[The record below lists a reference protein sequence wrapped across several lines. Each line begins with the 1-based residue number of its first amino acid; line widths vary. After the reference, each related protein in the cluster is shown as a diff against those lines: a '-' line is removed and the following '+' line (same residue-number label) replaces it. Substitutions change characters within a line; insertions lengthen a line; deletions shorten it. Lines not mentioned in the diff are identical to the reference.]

1 MRRVL
6 FLLLLVCVGVCPPRA
21 EARGSEAARVAASPL
36 DEVAWLAG
44 QWVGTTNSG
53 AFIEESWMAARDG
66 LMLGS
71 FRWDRGQ
78 GRWLFE
84 FMTLEADPAS
94 PSTLVLRLKH
104 FDRGFKGFEE
114 KAESTTFRS
123 VETTAS
129 RVLFE
134 LKRDQ
139 GVVRLT
145 YARTGADGLQVTFEE
160 TEAGKPPTRIDFSY
174 SRAR

>member
-6 FLLLLVCVGVCPPRA
+6 LLLLLVCAGVCSPWGA
-21 EARGSEAARVAASPL
+21 ASGAVSAREAASPL
-36 DEVAWLAG
+36 DDVSWLAG
-44 QWVGTTNSG
+44 QWLGKTGSG

-71 FRWDRGQ
+71 FRWDRGK

-84 FMTLEADPAS
+84 FMTLEVDPAS
-94 PSTLVLRLKH
+94 PATLVLRLKH

-114 KAESTTFRS
+114 KTESTTFRS
-123 VETTAS
+123 VEASES
-129 RVLFE
+129 RVVFE

-139 GVVRLT
+139 GGVRLT

-174 SRAR
+174 TRVK